1 VKRPLL
7 ITDCDEVLLHM
18 VGPLSEWLG
27 ESRDIDF
34 PLDSEDFAYR
44 FTHRSDGAVVE
55 GEHVW
60 PLMADFFDG
69 QMHRQTLAPHA
80 DVALAAI
87 SKVADI
93 VVLTNLMHSYHG
105 ARVKQLDAY
114 GIRHRVVC
122 NQGGKGDPVAA
133 LVAEYDPSVTVF
145 VDDMEYHHASVASA
159 APEVW
164 RLHMIVEP
172 RISTKRPAAAAAHA
186 RIDDWQDALP
196 WIMQRFAADA

>member
-1 VKRPLL
+1 L

-18 VGPLSEWLG
+18 AGPLSEWLG
-27 ESRDIDF
+27 EARDIDF
-34 PLDSEDFAYR
+34 PLDSENFAYR
-44 FTHRSDGAVVE
+44 FTRRADGAVVE
-55 GEHVW
+55 EEHVW
-60 PLMADFFDG
+60 PLLAEFFDDE
-69 QMHRQTLAPHA
+69 MHRQTLAPHA

-87 SKVADI
+87 AQVADI
-93 VVLTNLMHSYHG
+93 VVLTNLTHAYHG

-145 VDDMEYHHASVASA
+145 VDDMEHHHSSVAAA
-159 APEVW
+159 APDVW

-172 RISTKRPAAAAAHA
+172 RVSTRRPAAPDAHA
-186 RIDDWQDALP
+186 RIDDWRDALP
-196 WIMQRFAADA
+196 WIMERFATATAA